1 MTACATFSGI
11 LFSRKPCG
19 QPGVLTCG
27 RCKNPVC
34 KQHVRPQKSGPFLC
48 PSCDAYASD
57 DDWGYSNNDNRW
69 HYRDRSRS
77 DVDPR
82 PVAAGAAAGAAAS
95 DLADEDK
102 AGLSTNAS
110 GAWHGP
116 DGAESGDGAS
126 WQGDGTDGT
135 DGSASATDDG
145 DFDAS

>member
-1 MTACATFSGI
+1 MSTCLTYSGI

-48 PSCDAYASD
+48 PNCDAYASD
-57 DDWGYSNNDNRW
+57 DDWGYSNNDHRW

-77 DVDPR
+77 DIDPR

-102 AGLSTNAS
+102 PGLSTNAS

-116 DGAESGDGAS
+116 EGADNADAGAS
-126 WQGDGTDGT
+126 ADSD
-135 DGSASATDDG
+135 SDDG